1 VTTAA
6 ALVLGAAAGVR
17 AYLPVLALG
26 VAARAGLVPLLPGAR
41 WVMEPS
47 LLAGLGA
54 LALMELLA
62 DKVPRVD
69 HLNDRLHT
77 AVRPLAGA
85 VILAASAN
93 AVAQRSLPA
102 AVVLGLA
109 LAGGTHV
116 VKASS
121 RPLVT
126 ALTRGAANPAASL
139 AEDAAVAVLLVLA
152 VLLPWAG
159 LGVLAVLGALALGG
173 LGRMRARRRRGRAG
187 A

>member
-1 VTTAA
+1 MTTAA
-6 ALVLGAAAGVR
+6 ALVLGAAAGIR
-17 AYLPVLALG
+17 AYLPLLALG
-26 VAARAGLVPLLPGAR
+26 LAARAGLIPLQPGAR
-41 WVMEPS
+41 WVMEPP

-69 HLNDRLHT
+69 HLNDLLHT

-85 VILAASAN
+85 VILAAAAD
-93 AVAQRSLPA
+93 AVSRRSLPA

-109 LAGGTHV
+109 LAGGAHA

-121 RPLVT
+121 RPLLT
-126 ALTRGAANPAASL
+126 ALAGGAGGAASSL
-139 AEDAAVAVLLVLA
+139 AEDAVVALLLVLA

-159 LGVLAVLGALALGG
+159 LGLLAALAALALGG
-173 LGRMRARRRRGRAG
+173 LGRLRARRRRRAQ